1 MGPGSTRGR
10 DSLFIFLFGWHLSAY
25 CEVQGIF
32 GVGREPK
39 LFDRRKQ
46 RCGLLLSVLL
56 QLVTVSDVI
65 SFSDAQTRP
74 TFQQRPGLTVDMYLD
89 HLLPVVCRHKYFF
102 KTAVYL
108 HN

>member
-1 MGPGSTRGR
+1 M
-10 DSLFIFLFGWHLSAY
+10 DSSWPKNRELDGDRIHKGKGQFVYFFWGGWHLSAY

-65 SFSDAQTRP
+65 SFSDALSSRDP
-74 TFQQRPGLTVDMYLD
+74 D
-89 HLLPVVCRHKYFF
+89 
-102 KTAVYL
+102 
-108 HN
+108 

>member
-1 MGPGSTRGR
+1 M
-10 DSLFIFLFGWHLSAY
+10 
-25 CEVQGIF
+25 
-32 GVGREPK
+32 GREPK
-39 LFDRRKQ
+39 LFGRRKQ

-65 SFSDAQTRP
+65 SFSDAQTP

-102 KTAVYL
+102 KNCSLSTQLTAIDQKPQKN
-108 HN
+108 HEKGDITRHHSA